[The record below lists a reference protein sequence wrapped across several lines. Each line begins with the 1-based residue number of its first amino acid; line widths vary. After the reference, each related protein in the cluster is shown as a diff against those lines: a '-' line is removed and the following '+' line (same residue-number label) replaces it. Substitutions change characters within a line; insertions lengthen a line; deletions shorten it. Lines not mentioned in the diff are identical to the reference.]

1 VIEISHL
8 TKTFGDVTAVHDL
21 TFSVQPGEVTGFLG
35 PNGSGKTTTMRMILG
50 LHRPTSGSAT
60 VNGKNYRDLAAPLTE
75 VGALLDAKALH
86 PGRTARHHLRALA
99 LSNGISTSRV
109 AEVLNIVGL
118 SSVADKRAGEF
129 SLGMSQRLGIAAA
142 ILGDPGILMF
152 DEPVNGL
159 DPEGIRWVREF
170 FRFLASEGRTVLVSS
185 HLMSE
190 MQLTADRFIIIGR
203 GRLITQGTQ
212 DELSVHVRSTVRVV
226 TGDNDA
232 LAALMTQRGWTL
244 EREGDGL
251 HVTGGSAR
259 DIGALAFDNQ
269 IAVYELSPLN
279 ASLEEA
285 FMELTAG
292 EAQYTG
298 KVQEA

>member
-269 IAVYELSPLN
+269 IAVYELSPLS

>member
-1 VIEISHL
+1 MIEISHL
-8 TKTFGDVTAVHDL
+8 TKKFGDVAAVHDL

-50 LHRPTSGSAT
+50 LNRPTSGSAT
-60 VNGKNYRDLAAPLTE
+60 VNGKNYRELAAPLTE

-109 AEVLNIVGL
+109 DEVLNIVGL
-118 SSVADKRAGEF
+118 SSVADKRAGDF

-212 DELSVHVRSTVRVV
+212 DELSVHVKSTVRVV
-226 TGDNDA
+226 TGDNNS
-232 LAALMTQRGWTL
+232 LASLMTQRGWAI
-244 EREGDGL
+244 EQEGDGL

-259 DIGALAFDNQ
+259 DIGALAFDHQ

>member
-1 VIEISHL
+1 MIEISHL
-8 TKTFGDVTAVHDL
+8 TKKFGDVAAVHDL

-50 LHRPTSGSAT
+50 LNRPTSGSAT
-60 VNGKNYRDLAAPLTE
+60 VNGKNYRELAAPLTE

-109 AEVLNIVGL
+109 DEVLNIVGL
-118 SSVADKRAGEF
+118 SSVADKRAGDF

-212 DELSVHVRSTVRVV
+212 DELSVHVKSTVRVV
-226 TGDNDA
+226 TGDNNS
-232 LAALMTQRGWTL
+232 LASLMTQRGWAI
-244 EREGDGL
+244 EHEGDGL

-259 DIGALAFDNQ
+259 DIGALAFDHQ

>member
-1 VIEISHL
+1 
-8 TKTFGDVTAVHDL
+8 
-21 TFSVQPGEVTGFLG
+21 
-35 PNGSGKTTTMRMILG
+35 MRMILG

>member
-1 VIEISHL
+1 MIEISHL

-269 IAVYELSPLN
+269 IAVYELSPLS

>member
-8 TKTFGDVTAVHDL
+8 TKKFGDVTAVHDL

-50 LHRPTSGSAT
+50 LHRPTSGNAT
-60 VNGKNYRDLAAPLTE
+60 VNGKDYRDLAAPLTE

-99 LSNGISTSRV
+99 LSNGISPARV
-109 AEVLNIVGL
+109 DEVLSIVGL

-142 ILGDPGILMF
+142 ILGDPGVLMF

-212 DELSVHVRSTVRVV
+212 DELSAHVRSTVRVV
-226 TGDNDA
+226 TANNDT
-232 LAALMTQRGWTL
+232 LATLLAPRGWTV

-259 DIGALAFDNQ
+259 EIGQLAFDNQ
-269 IAVYELSPLN
+269 LAIYELNPLN

>member
-1 VIEISHL
+1 MIEISHL
-8 TKTFGDVTAVHDL
+8 TKKFGDVTAVHDL

>member
-1 VIEISHL
+1 
-8 TKTFGDVTAVHDL
+8 
-21 TFSVQPGEVTGFLG
+21 
-35 PNGSGKTTTMRMILG
+35 MRMILG

-60 VNGKNYRDLAAPLTE
+60 VNGKNYRDLDAPLTE

>member
-1 VIEISHL
+1 MIEISHL

-60 VNGKNYRDLAAPLTE
+60 VNGKNYRELAAPLTE

>member
-1 VIEISHL
+1 MIEISHL